1 MPSRPTGELP
11 STHPPRAS
19 RPATSVDVA
28 RLAGV
33 SRATVSHVLNG
44 QVERFSE
51 DTVERVRGAAAEL
64 GYVRSAAGRALVM
77 GRSDF
82 IIVVVPYATFMRLQ
96 DVVEVISADIE
107 EFGFT
112 MVVHFALSR
121 GRGTTSSRL
130 QHMVETMRPAGV
142 VDLGGLTPGD
152 REAITRSGCPV
163 LPRRLRSDV
172 NRWIGT
178 LQVRHLRARG
188 YTEIAY
194 AFLADARDDPY
205 GRGRAS
211 AVAAF
216 CEAEGLAPPSRVHVP
231 IESEGARDVLTE
243 LARLRGWPVGIACY
257 NDKVALALVFAAKSL
272 GLAVPADV
280 GVVGVEG
287 ADIGQVV
294 SPRLTTVTSDVA
306 DAVRPFRAALA
317 AAYGGRSPADE
328 AAPLDDAFVLLPGE
342 TT

>member
-1 MPSRPTGELP
+1 MARQPTGEPP
-11 STHPPRAS
+11 STPRA
-19 RPATSVDVA
+19 RPATSIDVA

-44 QVERFSE
+44 QIERFSE

-82 IIVVVPYATFMRLQ
+82 IIVVVPYATFIRLQ
-96 DVVEVISADIE
+96 DVIEVISADIE
-107 EFGFT
+107 ELGFT
-112 MVVHFALSR
+112 MVVHFDVAR
-121 GRGTTSSRL
+121 GRGTASNRL

-142 VDLGGLTPGD
+142 VDLGGLSLAD
-152 REAITRSGCPV
+152 REAITESGCPV
-163 LPRRLRSDV
+163 LPRRLPSAV

-178 LQVRHLRARG
+178 LQVRHLHSRG
-188 YTEIAY
+188 HTEIAY

-231 IESEGARDVLTE
+231 IEPEGARRVLRE
-243 LARLRGWPVGIACY
+243 LVQARGWPVGIACY
-257 NDKVALALVFAAKSL
+257 NDKVALALVFAAKGL

-280 GVVGVEG
+280 AVVGVEG

-294 SPRLTTVTSDVA
+294 SPRLTTVASDVA
-306 DAVRPFRAALA
+306 DSVRPFRAALA
-317 AAYGGRSPADE
+317 SAYGGRSAADD
-328 AAPLDDAFVLLPGE
+328 AAPPLDDAFFLLLGE